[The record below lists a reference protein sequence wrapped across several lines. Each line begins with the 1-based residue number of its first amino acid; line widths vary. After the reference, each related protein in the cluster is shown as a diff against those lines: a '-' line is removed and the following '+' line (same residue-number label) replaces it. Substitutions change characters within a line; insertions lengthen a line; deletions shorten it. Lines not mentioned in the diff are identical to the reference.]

1 MNSLIRHLSHDKKT
15 ALMLLISSLVIGI
28 CALTPALFVII
39 VLNKYLASGIT
50 ATLISLTA
58 GAILALGFEFTF
70 RQNRSIMMQE
80 FNQRV
85 YDPLLKA
92 FVEKLKTVQN
102 LPTTEFK
109 KAGQLTSEQY
119 KKLDGAGTLV
129 KNMRTSS
136 VTSWI
141 LDWPFVLSFLI
152 VLIFINLSAAVI
164 TAIFMIILNRVITW
178 KKNLNLSQDS
188 MSSVEILITG
198 LLTLTIISFGALMIM
213 QGRLDVG
220 SLIGSNILAARA
232 LQGTNKYT
240 KAKEFIQQR
249 DRAVSE
255 IVKFIK

>member
-1 MNSLIRHLSHDKKT
+1 MNSLIRHLSRDKKVAT
-15 ALMLLISSLVIGI
+15 MLLISSLIIGV

-50 ATLISLTA
+50 ATLISLTI
-58 GAILALGFEFTF
+58 GAVLALGFEFSF

-85 YDPLLKA
+85 YDPLLRK
-92 FVEKLKTVQN
+92 FTEKFSKTEH
-102 LPTTEFK
+102 TE
-109 KAGQLTSEQY
+109 EEY
-119 KKLDGAGTLV
+119 KKLDSAGTLV

-141 LDWPFVLSFLI
+141 LDWPFVLLFLI
-152 VLIFINLSAAVI
+152 VLIFINWSAAVI
-164 TAIFMIILNRVITW
+164 TAIFMIILNRLITW
-178 KKNLNLSQDS
+178 KKNLNLTQDS

-198 LLTLTIISFGALMIM
+198 LLTLTIISVGAVMIM
-213 QGRLDVG
+213 GGSLDVG

-255 IVKFIK
+255 IIQFIK

>member
-1 MNSLIRHLSHDKKT
+1 MKSLIKHLSRDKKV
-15 ALMLLISSLVIGI
+15 ALMLLISSLIIGI

-58 GAILALGFEFTF
+58 GAVLALGFEFTF
-70 RQNRSIMMQE
+70 RQNRSVMMQE
-80 FNQRV
+80 FNEKV
-85 YDPLLKA
+85 YNPLLKA
-92 FVEKLKTVQN
+92 FTEKLKTVQN

-109 KAGQLTSEQY
+109 K
-119 KKLDGAGTLV
+119 LDGAGTMV

-141 LDWPFVLSFLI
+141 LDWPFVLLFLV
-152 VLIFINLSAAVI
+152 VLIFINWTAAVI
-164 TAIFMIILNRVITW
+164 TAIFMIILNQLIKW

-198 LLTLTIISFGALMIM
+198 LLTLSIISIGALMIM
-213 QGRLDVG
+213 NGRLDVG
-220 SLIGSNILAARA
+220 TLIGSNILAARA

-255 IVKFIK
+255 IVSFIKQ

>member
-1 MNSLIRHLSHDKKT
+1 MKSLIKHLSRDKKT
-15 ALMLLISSLVIGI
+15 ALMLLISSLIIGV

-80 FNQRV
+80 FNQKI
-85 YDPLLKA
+85 YDPLLKS

-109 KAGQLTSEQY
+109 K
-119 KKLDGAGTLV
+119 LDGAGTMI

-152 VLIFINLSAAVI
+152 VLIFINWTAAVI
-164 TAIFMIILNRVITW
+164 TAIFMIILNRIITW
-178 KKNLNLSQDS
+178 KTNLNLSQDS
-188 MSSVEILITG
+188 MSSIEILITG
-198 LLTLTIISFGALMIM
+198 LLTLTIISIGAIMIM

-255 IVKFIK
+255 IIKFIK

>member
-1 MNSLIRHLSHDKKT
+1 MNSLIRHLSQDKKV

-28 CALTPALFVII
+28 CALKPALFVII

-58 GAILALGFEFTF
+58 GAVLALGFEFTF

-80 FNQRV
+80 FNQKI
-85 YDPLLKA
+85 YDPLLKS

-109 KAGQLTSEQY
+109 K
-119 KKLDGAGTLV
+119 LDGAGTMI

-152 VLIFINLSAAVI
+152 VLIFINWTAAVI

-198 LLTLTIISFGALMIM
+198 LLTLTIIAIGALMIM
-213 QGRLDVG
+213 QGRLDIG
-220 SLIGSNILAARA
+220 TLIGSNILAARA

-255 IVKFIK
+255 IVKFIKQ

>member
-1 MNSLIRHLSHDKKT
+1 MKSLIKHLSRDKKV
-15 ALMLLISSLVIGI
+15 ALMLLISSLIIGI

-58 GAILALGFEFTF
+58 GAVLALGFEFTF
-70 RQNRSIMMQE
+70 RQNRSVMMQE
-80 FNQRV
+80 FNEKV
-85 YDPLLKA
+85 YNPLLKA
-92 FVEKLKTVQN
+92 FTEKLKTVQN

-109 KAGQLTSEQY
+109 K
-119 KKLDGAGTLV
+119 LDGAGTMV

-141 LDWPFVLSFLI
+141 LDWPFVLLFLV
-152 VLIFINLSAAVI
+152 VLIFINWTAAVI

-178 KKNLNLSQDS
+178 KTNLNLSQDS

-198 LLTLTIISFGALMIM
+198 LLTLSIISIGALMIM
-213 QGRLDVG
+213 NGRLDVG

-255 IVKFIK
+255 IVSFIKQ

>member
-1 MNSLIRHLSHDKKT
+1 MKSLIKHLSRDKKV
-15 ALMLLISSLVIGI
+15 ALMLLISSLIIGV
-28 CALTPALFVII
+28 CALAPALFVII

-58 GAILALGFEFTF
+58 GAVLALGFEFTF
-70 RQNRSIMMQE
+70 RQNRSVMMQE
-80 FNQRV
+80 FNEKV
-85 YDPLLKA
+85 YNPLLKA
-92 FVEKLKTVQN
+92 FTEKLKTVQN

-109 KAGQLTSEQY
+109 K
-119 KKLDGAGTLV
+119 LDGAGTMI

-141 LDWPFVLSFLI
+141 LDWPFVLLFLV
-152 VLIFINLSAAVI
+152 VLIFINWTAAVI

-178 KKNLNLSQDS
+178 KTNLNLSQDS
-188 MSSVEILITG
+188 MSSIEILITG
-198 LLTLTIISFGALMIM
+198 LLTLTIISVGALMIM
-213 QGRLDVG
+213 NGRLDIG
-220 SLIGSNILAARA
+220 TLIGSNILAARA

-255 IVKFIK
+255 IISFIKQ

>member
-1 MNSLIRHLSHDKKT
+1 MKSLIKHLSRDKKV
-15 ALMLLISSLVIGI
+15 ALMLLISSLIIGI

-58 GAILALGFEFTF
+58 GAVLALGFEFTF

-80 FNQRV
+80 FNEKV
-85 YDPLLKA
+85 YNPLLKA
-92 FVEKLKTVQN
+92 FTEKLKTVQN

-109 KAGQLTSEQY
+109 K
-119 KKLDGAGTLV
+119 LDGAGTMV

-141 LDWPFVLSFLI
+141 LDWPFVLLFLV
-152 VLIFINLSAAVI
+152 VLIFINWTAAVI
-164 TAIFMIILNRVITW
+164 TAIFMIILNQLIKW

-198 LLTLTIISFGALMIM
+198 LLTLSIISIGALMIM
-213 QGRLDVG
+213 NGRLDVG
-220 SLIGSNILAARA
+220 TLIGSNILAARA

-255 IVKFIK
+255 IVSFIKQ

>member
-1 MNSLIRHLSHDKKT
+1 MKSLIQHLSRDKKV
-15 ALMLLISSLVIGI
+15 AMMLLVSSLIIGV

-50 ATLISLTA
+50 ATLISLTI
-58 GAILALGFEFTF
+58 GAVLALGFEFAF

-80 FNQRV
+80 FNQKI
-85 YDPLLKA
+85 YDPLLKR
-92 FVEKLKTVQN
+92 FTEKFRT
-102 LPTTEFK
+102 
-109 KAGQLTSEQY
+109 AGQLTAQEY
-119 KKLDGAGTLV
+119 KKLDGAGTIV

-136 VTSWI
+136 VTSWV
-141 LDWPFVLSFLI
+141 LDWPFVLAFLV
-152 VLIFINLSAAVI
+152 VLIFINWTAAVI

-178 KKNLNLSQDS
+178 KTNLNLTQDS

-198 LLTLTIISFGALMIM
+198 LLTLTIISVGALMIM
-213 QGRLDVG
+213 QGQLDVG

-255 IVKFIK
+255 IIQFIK

>member
-1 MNSLIRHLSHDKKT
+1 MKSLIQHLSRDKKV
-15 ALMLLISSLVIGI
+15 AMMLLVSSLIIGV

-50 ATLISLTA
+50 ATLISLTI
-58 GAILALGFEFTF
+58 GAVLALGFEFAF

-80 FNQRV
+80 FNQKI
-85 YDPLLKA
+85 YDPLLKR
-92 FVEKLKTVQN
+92 FTEKFRT
-102 LPTTEFK
+102 
-109 KAGQLTSEQY
+109 AGQLTAQEY
-119 KKLDGAGTLV
+119 KKLDGAGTIV

-136 VTSWI
+136 VTSWV
-141 LDWPFVLSFLI
+141 LDWPFVLAFLV
-152 VLIFINLSAAVI
+152 VLIFINWTAAVI
-164 TAIFMIILNRVITW
+164 TAIFMIILNRIITW
-178 KKNLNLSQDS
+178 KTNLNLTQDS

-198 LLTLTIISFGALMIM
+198 LLTLTIIAIGALMIM
-213 QGRLDVG
+213 QGRLDIG
-220 SLIGSNILAARA
+220 TLIGSNILAARA

>member
-1 MNSLIRHLSHDKKT
+1 MKSLIKHLSRDKKIAT
-15 ALMLLISSLVIGI
+15 MLLISSLIIGI
-28 CALTPALFVII
+28 CALAPALFVII

-58 GAILALGFEFTF
+58 GAVLALGFEFTF

-80 FNQRV
+80 FNQKI

-92 FVEKLKTVQN
+92 FVDKLKTVQN
-102 LPTTEFK
+102 LPTNEF
-109 KAGQLTSEQY
+109 
-119 KKLDGAGTLV
+119 KKLDGAGTIV

-152 VLIFINLSAAVI
+152 VLIFINWTAAVI
-164 TAIFMIILNRVITW
+164 TAIFMIILNRIITW
-178 KKNLNLSQDS
+178 KTNLNLTQDS
-188 MSSVEILITG
+188 MSSVEIIITG
-198 LLTLTIISFGALMIM
+198 LLTLTIISIGALMIM
-213 QGRLDVG
+213 QGRLDIG
-220 SLIGSNILAARA
+220 TLIGSNILAARA

-249 DRAVSE
+249 DREVSE
-255 IVKFIK
+255 IVKFIKQ

>member
-1 MNSLIRHLSHDKKT
+1 MKSLIRHLSRDKKV
-15 ALMLLISSLVIGI
+15 ALMLLISSLIIGI

-70 RQNRSIMMQE
+70 RQNRSVMMQE
-80 FNQRV
+80 FNEKV
-85 YDPLLKA
+85 YNPLLKA
-92 FVEKLKTVQN
+92 FTEKLKTVQN

-109 KAGQLTSEQY
+109 K
-119 KKLDGAGTLV
+119 LDGAGTMV

-141 LDWPFVLSFLI
+141 LDWPFVLLFLV
-152 VLIFINLSAAVI
+152 VLIFINWTAAVI

-178 KKNLNLSQDS
+178 KTNLNLSQDS
-188 MSSVEILITG
+188 MSSIEILITG
-198 LLTLTIISFGALMIM
+198 LLTLTIISVGALMIM
-213 QGRLDVG
+213 NGRLDIG
-220 SLIGSNILAARA
+220 TLIGSNILAARA

-255 IVKFIK
+255 IIKFIK

>member
-1 MNSLIRHLSHDKKT
+1 MKSLIRHLSRDKKT
-15 ALMLLISSLVIGI
+15 ALMLLISSLIIGI
-28 CALTPALFVII
+28 CALAPALFVII

-58 GAILALGFEFTF
+58 GAVLALGFEFTF
-70 RQNRSIMMQE
+70 RQNRSVMMQE
-80 FNQRV
+80 FNEKI
-85 YDPLLKA
+85 YNPLLKA
-92 FVEKLKTVQN
+92 FTEKLKTVQN

-109 KAGQLTSEQY
+109 K
-119 KKLDGAGTLV
+119 LDGAGTLI

-152 VLIFINLSAAVI
+152 VLIFINWTAAVI
-164 TAIFMIILNRVITW
+164 TAIFMIILNQLIKW

-198 LLTLTIISFGALMIM
+198 LLTLSIISIGALMIM
-213 QGRLDVG
+213 NGRLDVG
-220 SLIGSNILAARA
+220 TLIGSNILAARA

-255 IVKFIK
+255 IVSFIKQ

>member
-1 MNSLIRHLSHDKKT
+1 MKSLIRHLSRDKKT
-15 ALMLLISSLVIGI
+15 ALMLLISSLIIGI
-28 CALTPALFVII
+28 CALAPALFVII

-58 GAILALGFEFTF
+58 GAVLALGFEFTF
-70 RQNRSIMMQE
+70 RQNRSVMMQE
-80 FNQRV
+80 FNEKV
-85 YDPLLKA
+85 YNPLLKA
-92 FVEKLKTVQN
+92 FTEKLKTVQN

-109 KAGQLTSEQY
+109 K
-119 KKLDGAGTLV
+119 LDGAGTLI

-141 LDWPFVLSFLI
+141 LDWPFVLLFLV
-152 VLIFINLSAAVI
+152 VLIFINWTAAVI
-164 TAIFMIILNRVITW
+164 TAIFMIILNQLIKW
-178 KKNLNLSQDS
+178 KTNLNLTQDS

-198 LLTLTIISFGALMIM
+198 LLTLSIISIGALMIM
-213 QGRLDVG
+213 NGRLDVG

-255 IVKFIK
+255 IVSFIKQ

>member
-1 MNSLIRHLSHDKKT
+1 MKSLIRHLSRDKKV
-15 ALMLLISSLVIGI
+15 ALMLLISSLIIGI

-70 RQNRSIMMQE
+70 RQNRSVMMQE
-80 FNQRV
+80 FNEKV
-85 YDPLLKA
+85 YNPLLKA
-92 FVEKLKTVQN
+92 FTEKLKTVQN

-109 KAGQLTSEQY
+109 K
-119 KKLDGAGTLV
+119 LDGAGMIV

-136 VTSWI
+136 VTSWV
-141 LDWPFVLSFLI
+141 LDWPFVLLFLV
-152 VLIFINLSAAVI
+152 VLIFINWTAAVI

-178 KKNLNLSQDS
+178 KTNLNLSQDS
-188 MSSVEILITG
+188 MSSIEILITG
-198 LLTLTIISFGALMIM
+198 LLTLTIISVGALMIM
-213 QGRLDVG
+213 NGRLDIG
-220 SLIGSNILAARA
+220 TLIGSNILAARA

-255 IVKFIK
+255 IVSFIKQ

>member
-1 MNSLIRHLSHDKKT
+1 MNSLIRHLSRDKKT
-15 ALMLLISSLVIGI
+15 ALMLLISSLIIGI

-58 GAILALGFEFTF
+58 GAVLALGFEFTF
-70 RQNRSIMMQE
+70 RQNRSVMMQE
-80 FNQRV
+80 FNEKV
-85 YDPLLKA
+85 YNPLLKA
-92 FVEKLKTVQN
+92 FTEKLKTVQN

-109 KAGQLTSEQY
+109 K
-119 KKLDGAGTLV
+119 LDGAGTLI

-152 VLIFINLSAAVI
+152 VLIFINWTAAVI
-164 TAIFMIILNRVITW
+164 TAIFMIILNQLIKW

-198 LLTLTIISFGALMIM
+198 LLTLSIISIGALMIM
-213 QGRLDVG
+213 NGRLDVG
-220 SLIGSNILAARA
+220 TLIGSNILAARA

-255 IVKFIK
+255 IVSFIKQ

>member
-1 MNSLIRHLSHDKKT
+1 MKSLIQHLSRDKKT
-15 ALMLLISSLVIGI
+15 ALMLLISSLIIGI

-58 GAILALGFEFTF
+58 GAVLALGFEFTF

-80 FNQRV
+80 FNEKV
-85 YDPLLKA
+85 YNPLLKA
-92 FVEKLKTVQN
+92 FTEKLKTVQN

-109 KAGQLTSEQY
+109 K
-119 KKLDGAGTLV
+119 LDGAGTMI

-141 LDWPFVLSFLI
+141 LDWPFVLLFLV
-152 VLIFINLSAAVI
+152 VLIFINWTAAVI

-178 KKNLNLSQDS
+178 KKNLNLTQDS

-198 LLTLTIISFGALMIM
+198 LLTLTIISVGALMIM
-213 QGRLDVG
+213 NGRLDVG
-220 SLIGSNILAARA
+220 TLIGSNILAARA

-255 IVKFIK
+255 IVSFIKQ

>member
-1 MNSLIRHLSHDKKT
+1 MKSLIQHLSRDKKV
-15 ALMLLISSLVIGI
+15 AMMLLVSSLIIGV

-50 ATLISLTA
+50 ATLISLTI
-58 GAILALGFEFTF
+58 GAVLALGFEFAF

-80 FNQRV
+80 FNQKI
-85 YDPLLKA
+85 YDPLLKR
-92 FVEKLKTVQN
+92 FTEKFRT
-102 LPTTEFK
+102 
-109 KAGQLTSEQY
+109 AGQLTAQEY
-119 KKLDGAGTLV
+119 KKLDGAGTIV

-141 LDWPFVLSFLI
+141 LDWPFVLAFLV
-152 VLIFINLSAAVI
+152 VLIFINWTAAVI
-164 TAIFMIILNRVITW
+164 TAIFMVILNRIITW
-178 KKNLNLSQDS
+178 KTNLNLTQDS

-198 LLTLTIISFGALMIM
+198 LLTLTIISIGAIMIM
-213 QGRLDVG
+213 QGQLDVG

-255 IVKFIK
+255 IIKFIK

>member
-1 MNSLIRHLSHDKKT
+1 MKSLIKHLSRDKKV
-15 ALMLLISSLVIGI
+15 ALMLLISSFIIGV
-28 CALTPALFVII
+28 CALAPALFVII

-58 GAILALGFEFTF
+58 GAVLALGFEFTF
-70 RQNRSIMMQE
+70 RQNRSVMMQE
-80 FNQRV
+80 FNQKI

-92 FVEKLKTVQN
+92 FTEKLKTVQN

-109 KAGQLTSEQY
+109 K
-119 KKLDGAGTLV
+119 LDGAGTLI

-152 VLIFINLSAAVI
+152 VLIFINWTAAVI
-164 TAIFMIILNRVITW
+164 TAIFMIILNQLIKW

-198 LLTLTIISFGALMIM
+198 LLTLSIISVGALMIM
-213 QGRLDVG
+213 NGRLDVG
-220 SLIGSNILAARA
+220 TLIGSNILAARA

-255 IVKFIK
+255 IVSFIKQ

>member
-1 MNSLIRHLSHDKKT
+1 MKSLIRHLSRDKKV
-15 ALMLLISSLVIGI
+15 ALMLLISSLIIGI

-58 GAILALGFEFTF
+58 GAVLALGFEFTF
-70 RQNRSIMMQE
+70 RQNRSVMMQE
-80 FNQRV
+80 FNEKV
-85 YDPLLKA
+85 YNPLLKA
-92 FVEKLKTVQN
+92 FTEKLKTVQN

-109 KAGQLTSEQY
+109 K
-119 KKLDGAGTLV
+119 LDGAGMMI

-141 LDWPFVLSFLI
+141 LDWPFVLLFLV
-152 VLIFINLSAAVI
+152 VLIFINWTAAVI

-178 KKNLNLSQDS
+178 KTNLNLSQDS
-188 MSSVEILITG
+188 MSSIEILITG
-198 LLTLTIISFGALMIM
+198 LLTLTIISVGALMIM
-213 QGRLDVG
+213 NGRLDIG
-220 SLIGSNILAARA
+220 TLIGSNILAARA

>member
-1 MNSLIRHLSHDKKT
+1 MKSLIKHLSRDKKT
-15 ALMLLISSLVIGI
+15 ALMLLISSLIIGV
-28 CALTPALFVII
+28 CALAPALFVII
-39 VLNKYLASGIT
+39 VLNKFLASGIT

-58 GAILALGFEFTF
+58 GAVLALGFEFTF

-80 FNQRV
+80 FNEKV
-85 YDPLLKA
+85 YNPLLKA
-92 FVEKLKTVQN
+92 FTEKLKTVQN

-109 KAGQLTSEQY
+109 K
-119 KKLDGAGTLV
+119 LDGAGTMV

-152 VLIFINLSAAVI
+152 VLIFINWSAAVI

-178 KKNLNLSQDS
+178 KKNLNLTQDS

-198 LLTLTIISFGALMIM
+198 LLTLTIISIGALMIM

-220 SLIGSNILAARA
+220 TLIGSNILAARA

-255 IVKFIK
+255 IIKFIK

>member
-1 MNSLIRHLSHDKKT
+1 MKSLIQHLSRDKKV
-15 ALMLLISSLVIGI
+15 ALMLLISSLIIGI

-58 GAILALGFEFTF
+58 GAVLALGFEFTF
-70 RQNRSIMMQE
+70 RQNRSVMMQE
-80 FNQRV
+80 FNEKV
-85 YDPLLKA
+85 YNPLLKA
-92 FVEKLKTVQN
+92 FTEKLKTVQN

-109 KAGQLTSEQY
+109 K
-119 KKLDGAGTLV
+119 LDGAGTLI

-141 LDWPFVLSFLI
+141 LDWPFVLLFLV
-152 VLIFINLSAAVI
+152 VLIFINWTAAVI

-178 KKNLNLSQDS
+178 KTNLNLSQDS

-198 LLTLTIISFGALMIM
+198 LLTLTIISVGALMIM
-213 QGRLDVG
+213 NGRLDIG
-220 SLIGSNILAARA
+220 TLIGSNILAARA

-255 IVKFIK
+255 IVSFIKQ

>member
-1 MNSLIRHLSHDKKT
+1 MKSLIQHLSRDKKT
-15 ALMLLISSLVIGI
+15 ALMLLISSLIIGI

-70 RQNRSIMMQE
+70 RQNRSVMMQE
-80 FNQRV
+80 FNEKV
-85 YDPLLKA
+85 YNPLLKA
-92 FVEKLKTVQN
+92 FTEKLKTVQN

-109 KAGQLTSEQY
+109 K
-119 KKLDGAGTLV
+119 LDGAGTMV

-152 VLIFINLSAAVI
+152 VLIFINWTAAVI
-164 TAIFMIILNRVITW
+164 TAIFMIILNRIITW
-178 KKNLNLSQDS
+178 KTNLNLSQDS

-198 LLTLTIISFGALMIM
+198 LLTLSIISVGALMIM
-213 QGRLDVG
+213 NGRLDVG
-220 SLIGSNILAARA
+220 TLIGSNILAARA

-255 IVKFIK
+255 IIKFIK

>member
-1 MNSLIRHLSHDKKT
+1 MKSLIQHLSRDKKV
-15 ALMLLISSLVIGI
+15 AMMLLVSSLIIGV
-28 CALTPALFVII
+28 CALAPALFVII

-50 ATLISLTA
+50 ATLISLTI
-58 GAILALGFEFTF
+58 GAVLALGFEFAF

-80 FNQRV
+80 FNQKI
-85 YDPLLKA
+85 YDPLLKR
-92 FVEKLKTVQN
+92 FTEKFKT
-102 LPTTEFK
+102 
-109 KAGQLTSEQY
+109 AGQLTAQEY
-119 KKLDGAGTLV
+119 KKLDSAGTIV

-141 LDWPFVLSFLI
+141 LDRPCVLAFLV
-152 VLIFINLSAAVI
+152 VLIFINWTAAVI

-178 KKNLNLSQDS
+178 KTNLNLTQDS
-188 MSSVEILITG
+188 MSNIEILITG
-198 LLTLTIISFGALMIM
+198 LLTLTIISVGALMIM
-213 QGRLDVG
+213 QGQLDVG
-220 SLIGSNILAARA
+220 LLIGSNILAARA

>member
-1 MNSLIRHLSHDKKT
+1 MKSLIKHLSRDKKV
-15 ALMLLISSLVIGI
+15 ALMLLISSLIIGI

-70 RQNRSIMMQE
+70 RQNRSVMMQE
-80 FNQRV
+80 FNEKV
-85 YDPLLKA
+85 YNPLLKA
-92 FVEKLKTVQN
+92 FTEKLKTIQN

-109 KAGQLTSEQY
+109 K
-119 KKLDGAGTLV
+119 LDGAGTMI

-141 LDWPFVLSFLI
+141 LDWPFVLLFLV
-152 VLIFINLSAAVI
+152 VLIFINWTAAVI

-178 KKNLNLSQDS
+178 KTNLNLSQDS
-188 MSSVEILITG
+188 MSSIEILITG
-198 LLTLTIISFGALMIM
+198 LLTLTIISVGALMIM
-213 QGRLDVG
+213 NGRLDIG
-220 SLIGSNILAARA
+220 TLIGSNILAARA

>member
-1 MNSLIRHLSHDKKT
+1 MKSLIKHLSRDKKV
-15 ALMLLISSLVIGI
+15 ALMLLISSLIIGI

-58 GAILALGFEFTF
+58 GAVLALGFEFTF
-70 RQNRSIMMQE
+70 RQNRSVMMQE
-80 FNQRV
+80 FNEKV
-85 YDPLLKA
+85 YNPLLKA
-92 FVEKLKTVQN
+92 FTEKLKTVQN

-109 KAGQLTSEQY
+109 K
-119 KKLDGAGTLV
+119 LDGAGTMV

-136 VTSWI
+136 VTSWV
-141 LDWPFVLSFLI
+141 LDWPFILLFLI
-152 VLIFINLSAAVI
+152 VLIFINWTAAVI
-164 TAIFMIILNRVITW
+164 TAIFMIILNQLIKW

-188 MSSVEILITG
+188 MSSIEILITG
-198 LLTLTIISFGALMIM
+198 LLTLTIISVGALMIM
-213 QGRLDVG
+213 NGRLDIG
-220 SLIGSNILAARA
+220 TLIGSNILAARA

-255 IVKFIK
+255 IVKFIKQ

>member
-1 MNSLIRHLSHDKKT
+1 MKSLIKHLSRDKKV
-15 ALMLLISSLVIGI
+15 ALMLLISSLIIGV

-58 GAILALGFEFTF
+58 GAVLALGFEFTF
-70 RQNRSIMMQE
+70 RQNRSVMFQE
-80 FNQRV
+80 FNQKI

-92 FVEKLKTVQN
+92 FTEKLKTVQN

-109 KAGQLTSEQY
+109 K
-119 KKLDGAGTLV
+119 LDGAGTMV

-141 LDWPFVLSFLI
+141 LDWPFILLFLV
-152 VLIFINLSAAVI
+152 VLIFINWTAAVI
-164 TAIFMIILNRVITW
+164 TAIFMIILNQLIKW
-178 KKNLNLSQDS
+178 KTNLNLTQDS
-188 MSSVEILITG
+188 MSSIEILITG
-198 LLTLTIISFGALMIM
+198 LLTLSIISVGALMIM
-213 QGRLDVG
+213 NGRLDVG
-220 SLIGSNILAARA
+220 TLIGSNILAARA

-255 IVKFIK
+255 IISFIKQ

>member
-1 MNSLIRHLSHDKKT
+1 MKSLIRHLSRDKKT
-15 ALMLLISSLVIGI
+15 ALMLLISSLIIGI
-28 CALTPALFVII
+28 CALAPALFVII

-58 GAILALGFEFTF
+58 GAVLALGFEFTF
-70 RQNRSIMMQE
+70 RQNRSVMMQE
-80 FNQRV
+80 FNEKV
-85 YDPLLKA
+85 YNPLLKA
-92 FVEKLKTVQN
+92 FTEKLKTVQN

-109 KAGQLTSEQY
+109 K
-119 KKLDGAGTLV
+119 LDGAGTMV

-141 LDWPFVLSFLI
+141 LDWPFVLLFLV
-152 VLIFINLSAAVI
+152 VLIFINWTAAVI

-178 KKNLNLSQDS
+178 KTNLNLSQDS

-198 LLTLTIISFGALMIM
+198 LLTLTIISVGALMIM
-213 QGRLDVG
+213 NGRLDIG
-220 SLIGSNILAARA
+220 TLIGSNILAARA

-255 IVKFIK
+255 IIKFIK

>member
-1 MNSLIRHLSHDKKT
+1 MKSLIQHLSRDKKV
-15 ALMLLISSLVIGI
+15 AMMLLVSSLIIGV
-28 CALTPALFVII
+28 CALAPALFVII

-50 ATLISLTA
+50 ATLISLTI
-58 GAILALGFEFTF
+58 GAVLALGFEFAF

-80 FNQRV
+80 FNQKI
-85 YDPLLKA
+85 YDPLLKR
-92 FVEKLKTVQN
+92 FTEKFRT
-102 LPTTEFK
+102 
-109 KAGQLTSEQY
+109 AGQLTAQEY
-119 KKLDGAGTLV
+119 KKLDGAGTIV

-141 LDWPFVLSFLI
+141 LDWPFVLAFLV
-152 VLIFINLSAAVI
+152 VLIFINWTAAVI
-164 TAIFMIILNRVITW
+164 TAIFMVILNRIITW
-178 KKNLNLSQDS
+178 KTNLNLTQDS

-198 LLTLTIISFGALMIM
+198 LLTLTIISIGAIMIM
-213 QGRLDVG
+213 QGQLDVG

-255 IVKFIK
+255 IIKFIK

>member
-1 MNSLIRHLSHDKKT
+1 MKSLIQHLSRDKKV
-15 ALMLLISSLVIGI
+15 AMMLLVSSLIIGV

-50 ATLISLTA
+50 ATLISLTI
-58 GAILALGFEFTF
+58 GAVLALGFEFAF

-80 FNQRV
+80 FNQKI
-85 YDPLLKA
+85 YDPLLKR
-92 FVEKLKTVQN
+92 FTEKFRT
-102 LPTTEFK
+102 
-109 KAGQLTSEQY
+109 AGQLTAQEY
-119 KKLDGAGTLV
+119 KKLDGAGTIV

-141 LDWPFVLSFLI
+141 LDWPFVLAFLV
-152 VLIFINLSAAVI
+152 VLIFINWTAAVI
-164 TAIFMIILNRVITW
+164 TAIFMVILNRIITW
-178 KKNLNLSQDS
+178 KTNLNLTQDS

-198 LLTLTIISFGALMIM
+198 LLTLTIISIGAIMIM
-213 QGRLDVG
+213 QGQLDVG

-255 IVKFIK
+255 IIK

>member
-1 MNSLIRHLSHDKKT
+1 MKSLIRHLSRDKKT
-15 ALMLLISSLVIGI
+15 ALMLLISSLIIGI
-28 CALTPALFVII
+28 CALAPALFVII

-58 GAILALGFEFTF
+58 GAVLALGFEFTF
-70 RQNRSIMMQE
+70 RQNRSVMMQE
-80 FNQRV
+80 FNEKV
-85 YDPLLKA
+85 YNPLLKA
-92 FVEKLKTVQN
+92 FTEKLKTIQN

-109 KAGQLTSEQY
+109 K
-119 KKLDGAGTLV
+119 LDGAGTMI

-141 LDWPFVLSFLI
+141 LDWPFVLLFLV
-152 VLIFINLSAAVI
+152 VLIFINWTAAVI

-178 KKNLNLSQDS
+178 KTNLNLSQDS
-188 MSSVEILITG
+188 MSSIEILITG
-198 LLTLTIISFGALMIM
+198 LLTLTIISVGALMIM
-213 QGRLDVG
+213 NGRLDIG
-220 SLIGSNILAARA
+220 TLIGSNILAARA

-255 IVKFIK
+255 IVSFIKQ

>member
-1 MNSLIRHLSHDKKT
+1 MKSLIKHLSRDKKV
-15 ALMLLISSLVIGI
+15 ALMLLISSLIIGI

-70 RQNRSIMMQE
+70 RQNRSVMMQE
-80 FNQRV
+80 FNEKV
-85 YDPLLKA
+85 YNPLLKA
-92 FVEKLKTVQN
+92 FTEKLKTVQN

-109 KAGQLTSEQY
+109 K
-119 KKLDGAGTLV
+119 LDGAGTLI

-141 LDWPFVLSFLI
+141 LDWPFVLLFLV
-152 VLIFINLSAAVI
+152 VLIFINWTAAVI
-164 TAIFMIILNRVITW
+164 TAIFMIILNQLIKW

-198 LLTLTIISFGALMIM
+198 LLTLTIISVGALMIM
-213 QGRLDVG
+213 NGRLDIG
-220 SLIGSNILAARA
+220 TLIGSNILAARA

-255 IVKFIK
+255 IVSFIKQ

>member
-1 MNSLIRHLSHDKKT
+1 MKSLIKHLSRDKKV
-15 ALMLLISSLVIGI
+15 ALMLLISSLIIGI

-80 FNQRV
+80 FNRKI

-109 KAGQLTSEQY
+109 K
-119 KKLDGAGTLV
+119 LDGAGTMI

-136 VTSWI
+136 VTSWV

-152 VLIFINLSAAVI
+152 VLIFINWTAAVI

-178 KKNLNLSQDS
+178 KTNLNLTQDS

-198 LLTLTIISFGALMIM
+198 LLTLTIIAIGALMIM
-213 QGRLDVG
+213 QGRLDIG
-220 SLIGSNILAARA
+220 TLIGSNILAARA

-255 IVKFIK
+255 IVKFIKQ

>member
-1 MNSLIRHLSHDKKT
+1 MNSLIRHLSHDKKV

-58 GAILALGFEFTF
+58 GAVLALGFEFTF

-80 FNQRV
+80 FNQKI
-85 YDPLLKA
+85 YDPLLKS

-109 KAGQLTSEQY
+109 K
-119 KKLDGAGTLV
+119 LDGAGTMI

-152 VLIFINLSAAVI
+152 VLVFINWTAAVI

-178 KKNLNLSQDS
+178 KTNLNLTQDS

-198 LLTLTIISFGALMIM
+198 LLTLTIISIGALMIM
-213 QGRLDVG
+213 QGRLDIG
-220 SLIGSNILAARA
+220 TLIGSNILAARA